1 MSALY
6 LHHENVHYQFA
17 ADDDDDYDYDDDS
30 NAYGNQQLATGN
42 WQLQMNIFQCFA
54 VVLLLI

>member
-42 WQLQMNIFQCFA
+42 CKWTFFS
-54 VVLLLI
+54 VLLLFCF